1 MLVIERT
8 TQKKCFLSKVLKGFG
23 FFFLVIFEL
32 CSEDMMLVSF
42 MKVLKHRDF
51 ILACICSETSG
62 FTFY

>member
-1 MLVIERT
+1 MLFIKRT
-8 TQKKCFLSKVLKGFG
+8 TQKKCFLSKVLKD

-32 CSEDMMLVSF
+32 CLEGVMLVSF
-42 MKVLKHRDF
+42 MKLLKHRDF